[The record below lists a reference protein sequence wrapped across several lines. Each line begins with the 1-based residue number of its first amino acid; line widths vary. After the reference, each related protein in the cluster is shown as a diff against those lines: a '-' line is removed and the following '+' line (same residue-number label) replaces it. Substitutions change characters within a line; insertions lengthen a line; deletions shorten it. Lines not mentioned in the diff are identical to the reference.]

1 MKDQFQPA
9 FPTRGKFVNDDG
21 LTKREYFAAKAL
33 GVCII
38 LASSGK
44 INSESTAMEAVKL
57 ADALIEALNK

>member
-1 MKDQFQPA
+1 MKSSKDFETDQEYRSYLR
-9 FPTRGKFVNDDG
+9 T
-21 LTKREYFAAKAL
+21 YFAAKAL
-33 GVCII
+33 GVCVI